1 MKRIILFF
9 FFVAVIGLFSKKASS
24 TGTYMLH
31 FTYKHL
37 YGLTWQVTTEMF
49 INCDYYGSIS
59 QAVNC
64 AYHDTCNYQT
74 KMLSW
79 GIQLSTLPNG
89 APFNTNCYFNN
100 CAGTLTMCD
109 SPFNATGIVA
119 WRQTIYLDTIT
130 LPEPCGLWKFSRGA
144 VSQAN
149 YRDPWITNIAPN
161 THTYYHE
168 ALLNADSTKPYSSA
182 LWQRPMFMYA
192 YENEPTQWHLP
203 VTDPDGDSLVF
214 THVAPRKRNAQ
225 LPNPLDTLIFDI
237 PFLPQYSLNT
247 EPFSTFET
255 WKFNPLFPSVQFTA
269 APNQLA
275 LLCFRVDEYRN
286 GVFMGATF
294 RDVLIKT
301 LPAVHIVP
309 RRMIDI
315 PNAQNV
321 SFGLEDT
328 VVVYTG
334 QPMNLSTKYYSSAG
348 AVLKHESN
356 IPSVLNNATYNIN
369 YLGNGDSIQT
379 GIQWTPTLADT
390 GVYLT
395 VTTLTD
401 TSCTNAGPLVPQDY
415 FHRIVVK
422 KNPNAVS
429 VNDVHV
435 DKKYGLYPNPAQNQI
450 YVNIPQGCTYT
461 IHDGVGRLLLQG
473 ESTLNATTA
482 VPISSLPN
490 GVYSIR
496 FANKTMLFSVM
507 R

>member
-1 MKRIILFF
+1 MKRILFC

-31 FTYKHL
+31 YTYKHL

-64 AYHDTCNYQT
+64 AYHDTCNYKT

-89 APFNTNCYFNN
+89 APFNTNCYFTN
-100 CAGTLTMCD
+100 CPGTLTMCD

-144 VSQAN
+144 GSQAN

-168 ALLNADSTKPYSSA
+168 ALLNADSTKPNSSA
-182 LWQRPMFMYA
+182 LWKRPMFMYA

-203 VTDPDGDSLVF
+203 VTDADGDSLVF

-225 LPNPLDTLIFDI
+225 FPNPLDTLILDV

-301 LPAVHIVP
+301 LPAVHMVP
-309 RRMIDI
+309 RRLVDMN
-315 PNAQNV
+315 NAQNV
-321 SFGLEDT
+321 VFGLEDT

-334 QPMNLSTKYYSSAG
+334 QPMNLCTKYYSSAG
-348 AVLKHESN
+348 SALKHESN
-356 IPSVLNNATYNIN
+356 IPSLLNNATYNVN
-369 YLGNGDSIQT
+369 YLSNGDSLQT
-379 GIQWTPTLADT
+379 CLQWTPTLADT

-422 KNPNAVS
+422 KNPNSVS
-429 VNDVHV
+429 VNDVALPKAYV
-435 DKKYGLYPNPAQNQI
+435 LYPNPAQT
-450 YVNIPQGCTYT
+450 YVMVNMPIDVSYT
-461 IHDGVGRLLLQG
+461 IYDATGRCVLQG
-473 ESTLNATTA
+473 ISGQNNTSQLN
-482 VPISSLPN
+482 VSVLPN
-490 GVYSIR
+490 GVYTLR
-496 FANKTMLFSVM
+496 FANQAMLFAVM

>member
-1 MKRIILFF
+1 MNNNKLKILIFVVFNFTLIHICSATSII
-9 FFVAVIGLFSKKASS
+9 
-24 TGTYMLH
+24 H

-37 YGLTWQVTTEMF
+37 YGLTWQVTTDLY
-49 INCDYYGSIS
+49 INCTYYGSFSVAGS
-59 QAVNC
+59 QAH
-64 AYHDTCNYQT
+64 HDTCNFQT
-74 KMLSW
+74 KVVSQSLRVD
-79 GIQLSTLPNG
+79 TLING
-89 APFNTNCYFNN
+89 APFKSNCYFNN
-100 CAGTLTMCD
+100 CPSTLTMCD
-109 SPFNATGIVA
+109 PPFNATGIVA
-119 WRQTIYLDTIT
+119 WRQVTYLDTVT
-130 LPEPCGLWKFSRGA
+130 LPEACGLWKFTRGA
-144 VSQAN
+144 GSN
-149 YRDPWITNIAPN
+149 GNFRDPWVTNIAPN

-168 ALLNADSTKPYSSA
+168 ALLNADSTKPNSSA
-182 LWQRPMFMYA
+182 LWKRPMFMYA

-225 LPNPLDTLIFDI
+225 FPNPLDTLIFDI

-356 IPSVLNNATYNIN
+356 IPSVLNNATYNVN

-401 TSCTNAGPLVPQDY
+401 TSCVNAGPLVPQDY

-450 YVNIPQGCTYT
+450 YVNMPQGCTYT

>member
-1 MKRIILFF
+1 
-9 FFVAVIGLFSKKASS
+9 
-24 TGTYMLH
+24 
-31 FTYKHL
+31 
-37 YGLTWQVTTEMF
+37 
-49 INCDYYGSIS
+49 
-59 QAVNC
+59 
-64 AYHDTCNYQT
+64 
-74 KMLSW
+74 
-79 GIQLSTLPNG
+79 
-89 APFNTNCYFNN
+89 
-100 CAGTLTMCD
+100 
-109 SPFNATGIVA
+109 
-119 WRQTIYLDTIT
+119 
-130 LPEPCGLWKFSRGA
+130 
-144 VSQAN
+144 
-149 YRDPWITNIAPN
+149 
-161 THTYYHE
+161 
-168 ALLNADSTKPYSSA
+168 
-182 LWQRPMFMYA
+182 MFMYA

-225 LPNPLDTLIFDI
+225 FPNPLDTLIFDI

-309 RRMIDI
+309 RRIVDI

-356 IPSVLNNATYNIN
+356 IPSVLNNATYNVN

-401 TSCTNAGPLVPQDY
+401 TSCVNAGPLVPQDY

-450 YVNIPQGCTYT
+450 NIIAPGNKTYAVYNIMGVLLNQGITQESGLT
-461 IHDGVGRLLLQG
+461 VLNTQTLQ
-473 ESTLNATTA
+473 
-482 VPISSLPN
+482 N
-490 GVYSIR
+490 GVYFI
-496 FANKTMLFSVM
+496 KTECKTTTFTIN
-507 R
+507 RN